1 MFFFMVIDDKAPSH
15 NKIHQAEINEQLF
28 VKIGEND
35 SDALAELYRIT
46 HRAVYALVLSILKN
60 PDLTQDVVQDTYIKI
75 RSAAHLY
82 QPQGKPLAWIFT
94 IAKNMAFSA
103 MRQNGSGISDE
114 ELPEND
120 LRYSCVSDPT
130 DRLVLSAALTILQ
143 EEERQVV
150 ILHAVSGVTFIE
162 MAKAFDMP
170 ISTVLSR
177 YHRALKKLKNYL
189 IQKGAY
195 Q

>member
-15 NKIHQAEINEQLF
+15 SKIHQAEINEELF

-82 QPQGKPLAWIFT
+82 
-94 IAKNMAFSA
+94 
-103 MRQNGSGISDE
+103 
-114 ELPEND
+114 
-120 LRYSCVSDPT
+120 
-130 DRLVLSAALTILQ
+130 
-143 EEERQVV
+143 
-150 ILHAVSGVTFIE
+150 
-162 MAKAFDMP
+162 
-170 ISTVLSR
+170 
-177 YHRALKKLKNYL
+177 
-189 IQKGAY
+189 
-195 Q
+195 